1 MPYRLHRFLML
12 WFLVALQA
20 TTPFIHAHAGAVQL
34 NHASFLHVHQGAHGD
49 AAYHTL
55 ATDEHGAQVDVA
67 QGMPLRVDPL
77 DAAYDVPPAVALSLS
92 LPRTDQAA
100 MPGAGLPAPPQ
111 PQRDPP
117 DHTHPHALAPPAV

>member
-1 MPYRLHRFLML
+1 
-12 WFLVALQA
+12 
-20 TTPFIHAHAGAVQL
+20 
-34 NHASFLHVHQGAHGD
+34 
-49 AAYHTL
+49 
-55 ATDEHGAQVDVA
+55 VA

-77 DAAYDVPPAVALSLS
+77 DAAYDVPPAVALW
-92 LPRTDQAA
+92 LPRADQAA

>member
-34 NHASFLHVHQGAHGD
+34 NHANFLHVHQGVHGD

-55 ATDEHGAQVDVA
+55 AADEHGAQVDVA
-67 QGMPLRVDPL
+67 QGMPLRIDPL
-77 DAAYDVPPAVALSLS
+77 DAANDVPPAVALSL
-92 LPRTDQAA
+92 PRADQDA

-111 PQRDPP
+111 PQRAPP
-117 DHTHPHALAPPAV
+117 AHTHPHALAPPAV

>member
-34 NHASFLHVHQGAHGD
+34 NHASILHVHQGVHSD

-55 ATDEHGAQVDVA
+55 AADEHGAQVDVA

-77 DAAYDVPPAVALSLS
+77 GTANDVPPAVAVW
-92 LPRTDQAA
+92 LPRADRAGL
-100 MPGAGLPAPPQ
+100 PGAGLPAPPQ
-111 PQRDPP
+111 PQRTPP

>member
-1 MPYRLHRFLML
+1 MSYRLHRFLML

-34 NHASFLHVHQGAHGD
+34 NHTNFLHVHQGVHSD

-55 ATDEHGAQVDVA
+55 AADEYGAQVDVA

-77 DAAYDVPPAVALSLS
+77 GTANDVPPAVAVW
-92 LPRTDQAA
+92 LPRADCAA
-100 MPGAGLPAPPQ
+100 LPGAGLPAPPE
-111 PQRDPP
+111 PQRTPP
-117 DHTHPHALAPPAV
+117 AHTHPHALAPPAV